1 MKIFVFQNARVAHAI
16 TSLVCSP
23 SASDVVLFCED
34 APGITNFV
42 GLRGEHLIPVPRIF
56 ELSSNNRSEL
66 ASEIRASKGFIRCAE
81 MKRGYLTKT
90 NFENLVDWCTSL
102 AAVRHSEV
110 EIYCYNRYCVIP
122 LILVSIVQQLGGNV
136 SVFELELDN
145 QTHGNLKL
153 DKVIFLN
160 FDEVI
165 TRVFSKKYVSPKRT
179 LTSYA
184 RILANSL
191 SRRRCVLTPNFR
203 YVFGRAMARFIV
215 ITMSCIPQS
224 TNSKIYDRG
233 FVCQVADDTS
243 LPMSVDEYFSS
254 VARWC
259 SKYRGP
265 NSILFLHPK
274 ERSIRAIIVYIKLM
288 LKYRVNLYVGGL
300 DRYFALT
307 ASSKPMY
314 PRLWYITTT
323 SKEKYK
329 SRCEFINWLG

>member
-34 APGITNFV
+34 APGITKFI
-42 GLRGEHLIPVPRIF
+42 GFRGEQLTPVPRIF
-56 ELSSNNRSEL
+56 ELSSNHRSEL
-66 ASEIRASKGFIRCAE
+66 AGEIGASKAFIRCAE

-90 NFENLVDWCTSL
+90 NFENLIDWCTSL
-102 AAVRHSEV
+102 AAVRHSKV

-122 LILVSIVQQLGGNV
+122 LILVSIIQHRGGKV

-145 QTHGNLKL
+145 QTQGNLKL
-153 DKVIFLN
+153 DKVTFLN
-160 FDEVI
+160 FEDVI
-165 TRVFSKKYVSPKRT
+165 TRVFSKKYVSPKHT
-179 LTSYA
+179 LTDYA
-184 RILANSL
+184 CILANSL
-191 SRRRCVLTPNFR
+191 SRRRCVLTPSFR
-203 YVFGRAMARFIV
+203 YVFGRAMARFIL
-215 ITMSCIPQS
+215 ITIGCFPQS
-224 TNSKIYDRG
+224 RHSKTYERG

-259 SKYRGP
+259 SKYHGP
-265 NSILFLHPK
+265 NSTLFLHPK
-274 ERSIRAIIVYIKLM
+274 ERSVRAIIVYTRLM
-288 LKYRVNLYVGGL
+288 LRYRVNLYVGGL
-300 DRYFALT
+300 DRFFALD
-307 ASSKPMY
+307 ASSRPVFSK
-314 PRLWYITTT
+314 LWFLTTT